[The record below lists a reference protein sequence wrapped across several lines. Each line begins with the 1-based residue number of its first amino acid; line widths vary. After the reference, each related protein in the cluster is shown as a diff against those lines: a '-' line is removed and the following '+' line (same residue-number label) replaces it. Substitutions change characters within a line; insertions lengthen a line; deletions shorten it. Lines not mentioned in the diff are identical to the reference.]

1 MSPQKDAASSL
12 RVGVLQFPGS
22 NCDADCVDALRRHFQ
37 IEATLVW
44 HQDTK
49 LPKLDAVIVPG
60 GFSFGDYLRS
70 GALAAHAPVMQEVK
84 GFSEKGGAVLGI
96 CNGFQILV
104 ESKILPGILLHNL
117 SQTFICKTV
126 HLKDQSGN
134 ILTMPIAHGEGRFY
148 IDKEDVAALT
158 DEGMIAYQYSSLA
171 GEVDEASNPNGSV
184 SNIAGIYSK
193 NKKVLGMMPH
203 PERATDVAMGGSN
216 DGLVVLRNFIERI

>member
-1 MSPQKDAASSL
+1 
-12 RVGVLQFPGS
+12 
-22 NCDADCVDALRRHFQ
+22 
-37 IEATLVW
+37 
-44 HQDTK
+44 
-49 LPKLDAVIVPG
+49 
-60 GFSFGDYLRS
+60 
-70 GALAAHAPVMQEVK
+70 
-84 GFSEKGGAVLGI
+84 
-96 CNGFQILV
+96 
-104 ESKILPGILLHNL
+104 
-117 SQTFICKTV
+117 
-126 HLKDQSGN
+126 
-134 ILTMPIAHGEGRFY
+134 MPIAHGEGRFY